1 MIIVTG
7 AAGFIGSCLI
17 RFLNENQYKDL
28 VIVDDFSR
36 PDKSVNLQNKIY
48 SQQVERYNFFSWI
61 KGKES
66 EIQAIVHLG
75 ARTDTTEKNPQIFDI
90 LNLKYSQQVWRIC
103 TEFQIPLIYASS
115 AATYGG
121 GEKGFDDAHE
131 LVPELVPLNPYGVS
145 KNQFDKWALEQD
157 AQPLFWAGLKFFN
170 VYGPNE
176 NHKGRMASVIF
187 HAFNQIQQTGQLKL
201 FRSHR
206 EAYEDGKQ
214 LRDFIY
220 VKDVVSVILFL
231 LKQRKASGIF
241 NLGTGKAR
249 TFLDLGKAVFSAMEL
264 EENINFIDTPED
276 IRETYQDFT
285 EANIGKIRSV
295 GYDKEFT
302 PLENGIQDYIGAHL
316 LAKNPY

>member
-1 MIIVTG
+1 
-7 AAGFIGSCLI
+7 
-17 RFLNENQYKDL
+17 
-28 VIVDDFSR
+28 
-36 PDKSVNLQNKIY
+36 
-48 SQQVERYNFFSWI
+48 
-61 KGKES
+61 
-66 EIQAIVHLG
+66 
-75 ARTDTTEKNPQIFDI
+75 
-90 LNLKYSQQVWRIC
+90 
-103 TEFQIPLIYASS
+103 
-115 AATYGG
+115 
-121 GEKGFDDAHE
+121 
-131 LVPELVPLNPYGVS
+131 
-145 KNQFDKWALEQD
+145 
-157 AQPLFWAGLKFFN
+157 
-170 VYGPNE
+170 PNE

-201 FRSHR
+201 FRSHQ

-276 IRETYQDFT
+276 IRETYQYFT

-302 PLENGIQDYIGAHL
+302 SLENGIQDYIGAHL